1 MKASSGESE
10 PLSPKTATPS
20 SPPQQSPAEKR
31 DEQKAKFCE
40 EKYCSLFLNA
50 ADIIAVIDRDAN
62 LIEINP
68 KVQAELGISREE
80 LIGQNLTTHRMLT
93 RESADRIRFHLR
105 EIVEGRNQA
114 VFEINARRID
124 GTLVPFEVNAVPI
137 READVVKAVQANLR
151 NIRDRHEK
159 EQALRNSEETT
170 RVLLNAASNAA
181 FLIDSGGIVL
191 AANEQALNRME
202 KTAAELVGKPLASF
216 LPPELGEA
224 RRQRGLEVLR
234 TGRPL
239 SFEDEWDGR
248 AYSSSI
254 HPIHDEKGRVIKL
267 AIYSK
272 DITEE
277 KESEEERKKLT
288 KQLQQ
293 AQKMEAIGTL
303 AGGIAHDFNNLLM
316 AIQGNVSLALFDMEP
331 SHPQHRIL
339 ANIEKLVR
347 SGADLTSKLLGYARK
362 GKYESR
368 PMRLNDLVRET
379 SETFGRMRKDITI
392 FRDLTEDLKNVV
404 ADKGQVEQVLLNLFV
419 NAADAMPTGGKLILK
434 TRNVT
439 HQDIPD
445 KGYTVKPGSYVML
458 TVGDTGVGMDKDVI
472 TRIFDP
478 FFTTKKMG
486 RGTGLGLASAYGIVK
501 SHNGYIDVT
510 SEKDQGSVFY
520 IYLPASEQRPQAV
533 PEPRRKPEGGI
544 GKILLVDDEDSV
556 MEVTAQMIERLG
568 YTVIRARSGREAI
581 ERFRENY
588 DRVSLVLL
596 DMIMP
601 EMGGGEVF
609 DELKRISRHVKV
621 LLASGYSMQGQAR
634 EIINR
639 GCIGFI
645 QKPFNMEDLSS
656 KLRSV
661 LPPA

>member
-544 GKILLVDDEDSV
+544 GTILLVDDEDSV

-656 KLRSV
+656 KLKSV

>member
-137 READVVKAVQANLR
+137 READVVRAVQANLR

-544 GKILLVDDEDSV
+544 GTILLVDDEDSV

-661 LPPA
+661 LPAA

>member
-544 GKILLVDDEDSV
+544 GTILLVDDEDSV

>member
-10 PLSPKTATPS
+10 PLSPKAAVPS
-20 SPPQQSPAEKR
+20 SPPQQPPAGKPDEPKPNSSEK
-31 DEQKAKFCE
+31 
-40 EKYCSLFLNA
+40 KYYNLFLNA
-50 ADIIAVIDRDAN
+50 ADIVAVIDLDAN
-62 LIEINP
+62 LVDINL
-68 KVQAELGISREE
+68 KVEAELGVSREE
-80 LIGQNLTTHRMLT
+80 LIGRNLTAPRLLT
-93 RESADRIRFHLR
+93 QESADRIRLHLR
-105 EIVEGRNQA
+105 EIAESRAQA
-114 VFEINARRID
+114 VFEINARAMD

-137 READVVKAVQANLR
+137 REGGVVKAVQANLR

-181 FLIDSGGIVL
+181 FLIDTGGIVL
-191 AANEQALNRME
+191 AVNEQALSRMG
-202 KTAAELVGKPLASF
+202 KTAAEMVGKPLAGF
-216 LPPELGEA
+216 LPPELGKA
-224 RRQRGLEVLR
+224 RRQRGLEVIR

-239 SFEDEWDGR
+239 RFEDEWDGR
-248 AYSSSI
+248 TYSSSI
-254 HPIHDEKGRVIKL
+254 HPIHDEKGRVLKL

-368 PMRLNDLVRET
+368 PMGLNDLVRET
-379 SETFGRMRKDITI
+379 SETFGRMRKDISI
-392 FRDLTEDLKNVV
+392 FRDLSEDLKNVI
-404 ADKGQVEQVLLNLFV
+404 ADKGQIEQVLLNLFV
-419 NAADAMPTGGKLILK
+419 NAADAMPAGGKLILK

-439 HQDIPD
+439 HQDIPA
-445 KGYTVKPGSYVML
+445 KGYTIKPGGYVML
-458 TVGDTGVGMDKDVI
+458 TVTDTGVGMDKEVI

-520 IYLPASEQRPQAV
+520 IYLPASEQRPHAV
-533 PEPRRKPEGGI
+533 PEPSRRPEGGI
-544 GKILLVDDEDSV
+544 GTILLVDDEESV

-568 YTVIRARSGREAI
+568 YTVIKAHSGREAI
-581 ERFRENY
+581 ERFRENS
-588 DRVSLVLL
+588 DRVSLVIL

-609 DELKRISRHVKV
+609 DELKRISRNVKV
-621 LLASGYSMQGQAR
+621 LLASGFSLQGQAR
-634 EIINR
+634 EIMNR
-639 GCIGFI
+639 GCVGFI
-645 QKPFNMEDLSS
+645 QKPFTMEDLSF

-661 LPPA
+661 LPPV

>member
-124 GTLVPFEVNAVPI
+124 GTLVPFEVKAVPI

-445 KGYTVKPGSYVML
+445 KGYAVKPGSYVML

-533 PEPRRKPEGGI
+533 PEPRRKPEGGS
-544 GKILLVDDEDSV
+544 GTILLVDDEDSV

>member
-1 MKASSGESE
+1 
-10 PLSPKTATPS
+10 
-20 SPPQQSPAEKR
+20 
-31 DEQKAKFCE
+31 
-40 EKYCSLFLNA
+40 
-50 ADIIAVIDRDAN
+50 
-62 LIEINP
+62 
-68 KVQAELGISREE
+68 
-80 LIGQNLTTHRMLT
+80 
-93 RESADRIRFHLR
+93 
-105 EIVEGRNQA
+105 
-114 VFEINARRID
+114 
-124 GTLVPFEVNAVPI
+124 
-137 READVVKAVQANLR
+137 
-151 NIRDRHEK
+151 
-159 EQALRNSEETT
+159 
-170 RVLLNAASNAA
+170 
-181 FLIDSGGIVL
+181 
-191 AANEQALNRME
+191 
-202 KTAAELVGKPLASF
+202 
-216 LPPELGEA
+216 
-224 RRQRGLEVLR
+224 
-234 TGRPL
+234 
-239 SFEDEWDGR
+239 
-248 AYSSSI
+248 
-254 HPIHDEKGRVIKL
+254 
-267 AIYSK
+267 
-272 DITEE
+272 
-277 KESEEERKKLT
+277 
-288 KQLQQ
+288 
-293 AQKMEAIGTL
+293 
-303 AGGIAHDFNNLLM
+303 
-316 AIQGNVSLALFDMEP
+316 
-331 SHPQHRIL
+331 
-339 ANIEKLVR
+339 VR

-392 FRDLTEDLKNVV
+392 FRDLTEDLKTVV

-458 TVGDTGVGMDKDVI
+458 TVSDTGVGMDKDVI

-510 SEKDQGSVFY
+510 SEKDRGSVFY
-520 IYLPASEQRPQAV
+520 IYLPASELRPQAV
-533 PEPRRKPEGGI
+533 SEPRRKPEGGI
-544 GKILLVDDEDSV
+544 GTILLVDDEDSV

-661 LPPA
+661 LPAA